1 MAKKQN
7 TKVNRTAQETIP
19 YELVYPNGIFM
30 IRQGRFSKTYSFTD
44 INFDIEPEDT
54 QEEIVKE
61 FGKVLNK
68 FGPSV
73 TLQFNIINRKMSL
86 DKTKE
91 MFFLKARNDGNS
103 EYRDDY
109 NGIIEENIK
118 TGRNDIHKERYVT
131 LTVEAKDII
140 EANKLFG
147 TLDLEIKEA
156 FSHIK
161 SEVRDLSLKERL
173 MLLHDIFK
181 PDQEANFEQIL
192 DKYNDSEGKFS
203 LEKLAKRGTTTKNL
217 IAPSAII
224 NGQQYVSFGE
234 DAVIKSFAV
243 NELPTSME
251 TKFLTEISNVPCEM
265 LVSTIYNSIP
275 RKNSIK
281 MVRAQSNSIKA
292 DVIKAS
298 QTAYKN
304 NYDPSLM
311 SESLTNARD
320 EASYLMKDITQN
332 SQKLFFT
339 TFTISIIAKD
349 QTELKEMCEMLK
361 MKASDFSVQL
371 IDLVGQE
378 MIGFKTSLPFA
389 TSYIGIDSLLTT
401 ESGCAFFPFS
411 VQELADRN
419 GHWYGTNQVT
429 KNMIVYNRR
438 TSPLPNG
445 MIFGQSGSGKSFIAK
460 GEMIPNILDTEDDII
475 ILDPDGEYVAMAQE
489 FGGTVIPLE
498 TNADIH
504 INPLD
509 MDIDKTFGKKED
521 PVATKCDYLVSLCE
535 AIRNGE
541 EINPIEVTVIQRCG
555 KKLYEPYLAHMDQ
568 LALEGKDV
576 SCDVSASPTLI
587 NFYETLLEDNSP
599 EAHRLALEIEPYA
612 IGQYN
617 IFSYRTNIEGHPR
630 LIVYNLRN
638 MPAKMK
644 EFAMK
649 VCLSDIWNKVIQN
662 RALKKATWVY
672 LDEFYLLVR
681 TQGSATLLQEYYKR
695 IRKYFGIM
703 TAITQDA
710 EDVLKTPEGRGIFNN
725 AGFFLMMN
733 QSQIGRSELQEQF
746 SIPPSMLSYIKD
758 QPPGNGLI
766 YNGQT
771 LVPFHYNLP
780 IDTKLYKL
788 MSTKPSE

>member
-1 MAKKQN
+1 MAKKE
-7 TKVNRTAQETIP
+7 TAKVNRTAQETIP
-19 YELVYPNGIFM
+19 YQFVYDNGMFQISEH
-30 IRQGRFSKTYSFTD
+30 RFSKTYSFTD
-44 INFDIEPEDT
+44 INFDIEPDDVQED
-54 QEEIVKE
+54 ILKE
-61 FGKVLNK
+61 FGKILNK

-73 TLQFNIINRKMSL
+73 TLQVNIINRKMSM
-86 DKTKE
+86 DKTRD
-91 MFFLKARNDGNS
+91 MFFLQARNDGNS
-103 EYRDDY
+103 EFRDDY
-109 NGIIEENIK
+109 NNIIDENIRN
-118 TGRNDIHKERYVT
+118 GRNDIHKERYVT
-131 LTVEAKDII
+131 LTVEAKDKID
-140 EANKLFG
+140 ANKTFG
-147 TLDLEIKEA
+147 TLDLELMEA
-156 FSHIK
+156 FSHVK
-161 SEVRDLSLKERL
+161 SEAKALSVKERL
-173 MLLHDIFK
+173 MLLHDILK
-181 PDQEANFEQIL
+181 PDQEANFDQIL
-192 DKYNDSEGKFS
+192 AKYNDESGEFS
-203 LEKLAKRGTTTKNL
+203 LEKLSKRGSTTKNL
-217 IAPSAII
+217 ICPSVFQ
-224 NGQQYVSFGE
+224 NGSQFITMG
-234 DAVIKSFAV
+234 DAVVKSFAV

-251 TKFLTEISNVPCEM
+251 TKFLTEISNIPCQM
-265 LVSTIYNSIP
+265 LVSTIYTSIP
-275 RKNSIK
+275 RKDAVR
-281 MVRAQSNSIKA
+281 MVKAQSNSIKA
-292 DVIKAS
+292 EVIKAN
-298 QTAYKN
+298 QTAFKN

-311 SESLTNARD
+311 SESLANAKD
-320 EASYLMKDITQN
+320 EASFLMKDITQN

-339 TFTISIIAKD
+339 TFTVSIIAKD

-371 IDLVGQE
+371 IDLVGQQ

-389 TSYIGIDSLLTT
+389 TSYISIDTLLTT
-401 ESGCAFFPFS
+401 ESGCAFLPFS

-460 GEMIPNILDTEDDII
+460 GEMIPNILDTDDDII
-475 ILDPDGEYVAMAQE
+475 ILDPDGEYVAMANQ

-498 TNADIH
+498 ANADLH

-509 MDIDKTFGKKED
+509 MDMDKEFGKKED
-521 PVATKCDYLVSLCE
+521 PVAAKGDYLVSLCE
-535 AIRNGE
+535 AVRSNE
-541 EINPIEVTVIQRCG
+541 EINPIEVTVIQRCT
-555 KKLYEPYLAHMDQ
+555 KKLYEPYLKHMEQ
-568 LALEGKDV
+568 LAAMGNDI

-587 NFYETLLEDNSP
+587 DFYETLLEDNSP
-599 EAHRLALEIEPYA
+599 EGHRLAMEMEPYCT
-612 IGQYN
+612 GQYN
-617 IFSYRTNIEGHPR
+617 MFSYRTNVEGHPR

-662 RALKKATWVY
+662 KARKRATWVY

-681 TQGSATLLQEYYKR
+681 TAGSATLLQEYYKR

-733 QSQIGRSELQEQF
+733 QSQIGRTELQEQF

-780 IDTKLYKL
+780 KDTKLYKL